1 MHMYSLLNQSKG
13 EREEDFSVVVW
24 LLQISLVWL
33 DTHLLL
39 DELEGEWLSCV

>member
-1 MHMYSLLNQSKG
+1 MYSLLNQSKR
-13 EREEDFSVVVW
+13 EREEDFSVVSW

-39 DELEGEWLSCV
+39 DELEKKWLSCV